1 MYGSF
6 PCSAVRVCA
15 LRCDNDHGLDKSAV
29 KIEVLM
35 STYKTPRRTVNTMHY
50 AVFSGGLYYFAA
62 QCMQNNILQI
72 KCALACL
79 LTYVMS
85 EAYSGF
91 YEI

>member
-35 STYKTPRRTVNTMHY
+35 STYKTPRRLREVRETSLREPSVVTVMEVY
-50 AVFSGGLYYFAA
+50 AVES
-62 QCMQNNILQI
+62 IV
-72 KCALACL
+72 KR
-79 LTYVMS
+79 S
-85 EAYSGF
+85 
-91 YEI
+91 